1 MFSGSYP
8 PLCSANDVPLCL
20 GALTAFLR
28 EGNSSF
34 ISMEALFSH
43 TASAVL
49 LRQSSYEG
57 PVQTSS
63 ADELAGDWLSAAG
76 RDLSEGR
83 AAAYSNRV

>member
-1 MFSGSYP
+1 M
-8 PLCSANDVPLCL
+8 PLCL

-34 ISMEALFSH
+34 ISMDALFSH

-49 LRQSSYEG
+49 LRQSPYEG

-63 ADELAGDWLSAAG
+63 ADELAGDWLPAAG